1 MPVNDLYS
9 ESIAPLIKVAW
20 EDTIAWF
27 NSISELSFIGNGIE
41 EAYKF
46 YLNVTDLV
54 LQYFTGKI
62 ENPVIG

>member
-1 MPVNDLYS
+1 VPVNDLYS